1 MLRVNKLHTIDSDIK
16 LSWRTSSK
24 NIFRCFS
31 NFGKAEERQLNFDLL
46 DQFQIDY
53 QIDMLY
59 ILTTK
64 ND

>member
-1 MLRVNKLHTIDSDIK
+1 MLRVNKLHTIDSDMK
-16 LSWRTSSK
+16 LSRRTLSK
-24 NIFRCFS
+24 NIFRCLSDFS
-31 NFGKAEERQLNFDLL
+31 RTGEGPINFDLFG
-46 DQFQIDY
+46 QFQIDY